1 MYRWIETIRTE
12 GGAPQHLALHQAR
25 MERTL
30 LHFGHRGPM
39 PVLADIPALR
49 SPAPQGILKV
59 HIDYDM
65 SGITGVKSEPYVMR
79 RIRRL
84 RLVEARDIDYTY
96 KAADR
101 RALEALLA
109 LRGEADEVIIVRR
122 ALITD
127 TSYSNLAFR
136 SRGQWYTP
144 ATPLLRGTMRES
156 LLACGLLREANI
168 TPADLPLYDAVC
180 LINAMMPLGRMTLP
194 IDSII

>member
-1 MYRWIETIRTE
+1 
-12 GGAPQHLALHQAR
+12 
-25 MERTL
+25 
-30 LHFGHRGPM
+30 
-39 PVLADIPALR
+39 
-49 SPAPQGILKV
+49 
-59 HIDYDM
+59 M

-101 RALEALLA
+101 RALEAMLA

>member
-1 MYRWIETIRTE
+1 MIHTTS
-12 GGAPQHLALHQAR
+12 HLSHDCHAHEEL
-25 MERTL
+25 
-30 LHFGHRGPM
+30 
-39 PVLADIPALR
+39 PVI
-49 SPAPQGILKV
+49 S
-59 HIDYDM
+59 
-65 SGITGVKSEPYVMR
+65 
-79 RIRRL
+79 
-84 RLVEARDIDYTY
+84 
-96 KAADR
+96 
-101 RALEALLA
+101 
-109 LRGEADEVIIVRR
+109 RGEADEVIIVRR

-180 LINAMMPLGRMTLP
+180 LINAMMSLGRMTLP